1 MNDFELSLFICV
13 TRAIVNRK
21 YSTQTVWVMGTTLNA
36 IETSEIFCA
45 EKRHARHVK
54 LRLTKFVSVE
64 EQHRHTYI

>member
-1 MNDFELSLFICV
+1 
-13 TRAIVNRK
+13 
-21 YSTQTVWVMGTTLNA
+21 MGTTLNA